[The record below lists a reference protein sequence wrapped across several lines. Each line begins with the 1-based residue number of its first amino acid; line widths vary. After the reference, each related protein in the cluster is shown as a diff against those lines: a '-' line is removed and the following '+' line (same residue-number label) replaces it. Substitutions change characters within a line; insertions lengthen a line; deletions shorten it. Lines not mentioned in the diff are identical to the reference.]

1 VRAQVRRKKGG
12 WKALAGLWW
21 DEVKEVFSFAEA
33 AAWAGKPLSFVTVR
47 PCDTALEADDTLR
60 KRNLCNKA
68 KDIIQAIGG
77 RGKVPR
83 QPAVPAVTVY
93 EKRPGSFLH
102 AHMLAHVAPGND
114 ALARVSDGTIIRSRP
129 AVPSDA
135 GYLTKQ
141 RLPLSPEFEATTTHK
156 RQASVKIPGPRRSFN
171 ADAVALMAAHAE
183 AMQAQCYSAPV
194 VTEASPLLQGSSEAA
209 PAQIDLF
216 PGAAIMRAPS
226 KSRPVRTP
234 VAGPAP
240 HPVLPLEAEL
250 IDLAARAEAIRIA
263 RDETQEHFADK
274 HLGLSQGGYANWL
287 RHHDKLG
294 QWRINRLIEF
304 IRQAA

>member
-21 DEVKEVFSFAEA
+21 DEVKEVFSFVDA
-33 AAWAGKPLSFVTVR
+33 AACADKPLSFVTLR
-47 PCDTALEADDTLR
+47 LYDAALEADDRLC

-83 QPAVPAVTVY
+83 QPDVPAVTVY
-93 EKRPGSFLH
+93 EKRPGSVLH

-114 ALARVSDGTIIRSRP
+114 ALARKSDGHVVSSRP

-156 RQASVKIPGPRRSFN
+156 RQASVKIPGPRLSFN
-171 ADAVALMAAHAE
+171 ADAVALMAAHPE
-183 AMQAQCYSAPV
+183 AIQAQGSCALV
-194 VTEASPLLQGSSEAA
+194 VTEASPLLQGSSQAA
-209 PAQIDLF
+209 PVQLGLF
-216 PGAAIMRAPS
+216 ADALPLCSKPS
-226 KSRPVRTP
+226 KPRPIRTP
-234 VAGPAP
+234 IVAAP

-250 IDLAARAEAIRIA
+250 IDLAARTEAIRIA
-263 RDETQEHFADK
+263 RGETQEHFADK
-274 HLGLSQGGYANWL
+274 HLGLSQGGYANWQ
-287 RHHDKLG
+287 RDHDKLG

-304 IRQAA
+304 LRLAA